1 VQAVEQ
7 EMRRAADAVR
17 SSAPLPGWK
26 YHAREATST
35 PGGGAVM
42 ADPYASIA
50 ETDELTQRRLAD
62 VLELRAADRQQHAM
76 GEQYLA
82 EVRLAPGE
90 RALEVGC
97 GTGAISRRIAR
108 RFPEADVV
116 GVDPSSIFI
125 QRAREL
131 SGPLPRLSFSVG
143 DGRSLRF
150 EDASFDL
157 VVFHTTLCHIP
168 GPELAIREAKRVL
181 RPDGQLIVFDGDY
194 VTTTVATGEHD
205 PLQPAVR
212 EMIANFVHDRW
223 LTRRLPKLLASEGFV
238 VISVRGYA
246 YTLTDEPGYLL
257 TIVDR
262 GLDLLAG
269 RGALGH
275 EAGEAL
281 KAEARRRLNAGEF
294 FGHIAFL
301 SVVARR

>member
-1 VQAVEQ
+1 
-7 EMRRAADAVR
+7 
-17 SSAPLPGWK
+17 
-26 YHAREATST
+26 
-35 PGGGAVM
+35 
-42 ADPYASIA
+42 
-50 ETDELTQRRLAD
+50 
-62 VLELRAADRQQHAM
+62 
-76 GEQYLA
+76 
-82 EVRLAPGE
+82 
-90 RALEVGC
+90 VGC

-238 VISVRGYA
+238 VISVYA